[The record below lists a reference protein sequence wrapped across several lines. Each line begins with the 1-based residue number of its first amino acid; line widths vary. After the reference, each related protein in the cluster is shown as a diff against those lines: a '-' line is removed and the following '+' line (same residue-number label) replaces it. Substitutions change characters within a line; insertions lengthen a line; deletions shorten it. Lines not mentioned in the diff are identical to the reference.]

1 MAAILKNKMAV
12 NRKKKKILQISTRSM
27 GTHNNYYAKVYFLP
41 FQSQDPS
48 PPLKHLSYVERLKKL
63 KLPCLKYR
71 RIRGD
76 LIEVYKIIT
85 GSYDEHILKNILKT
99 KEDSGV
105 RHSRR
110 GHNFMLRTQTYK
122 TKYRKNF
129 FSLRITNIWNKLPHH
144 VVNASSLNSFKN
156 SVDRYFISSNMYYDY
171 KFKPEAEQQLWK
183 QDSSDHIGREG

>member
-1 MAAILKNKMAV
+1 MSRSQLDYASVIWNPYKEKYNEQIEKVQRRATKTLPNLKK
-12 NRKKKKILQISTRSM
+12 L
-27 GTHNNYYAKVYFLP
+27 F
-41 FQSQDPS
+41 
-48 PPLKHLSYVERLKKL
+48 YVERLKQL

-76 LIEVYKIIT
+76 LIEVYNIIT
-85 GSYDEHILKNILKT
+85 GSYDEHLLKKIVKT

-110 GHNFMLRTQTYK
+110 DHNLKTQTYK
-122 TKYRKNF
+122 TNYRKNF
-129 FSLRITNIWNKLPHH
+129 FSLRITHIWNKLPHY

-171 KFKPEAEQQLWK
+171 KFKPEAEQQLRK

>member
-1 MAAILKNKMAV
+1 MHTVHTLIFAKSTKVAHGRTRVKMVKYCGA
-12 NRKKKKILQISTRSM
+12 Q
-27 GTHNNYYAKVYFLP
+27 
-41 FQSQDPS
+41 
-48 PPLKHLSYVERLKKL
+48 
-63 KLPCLKYR
+63 LPCLKYR

-110 GHNFMLRTQTYK
+110 GHNFMLKTQTYK

-183 QDSSDHIGREG
+183 QDSSDHIGCEG

>member
-1 MAAILKNKMAV
+1 MFYYYVLNVSLTGGSELTAITLCNCT
-12 NRKKKKILQISTRSM
+12 LQLI
-27 GTHNNYYAKVYFLP
+27 
-41 FQSQDPS
+41 QC
-48 PPLKHLSYVERLKKL
+48 
-63 KLPCLKYR
+63 CL
-71 RIRGD
+71 
-76 LIEVYKIIT
+76 IT
-85 GSYDEHILKNILKT
+85 GSYDEHILKTILKT

-122 TKYRKNF
+122 TKYRK
-129 FSLRITNIWNKLPHH
+129 TNIWNKLPHH
-144 VVNASSLNSFKN
+144 VVNASSLNSCKN

>member
-1 MAAILKNKMAV
+1 M
-12 NRKKKKILQISTRSM
+12 
-27 GTHNNYYAKVYFLP
+27 
-41 FQSQDPS
+41 
-48 PPLKHLSYVERLKKL
+48 KKL
-63 KLPCLKYR
+63 KLLCLKYR

-85 GSYDEHILKNILKT
+85 RSYDEHILKNILKT

-110 GHNFMLRTQTYK
+110 GHDFMLKTQTYK

-129 FSLRITNIWNKLPHH
+129 ISLRITNIWNKLPHH
-144 VVNASSLNSFKN
+144 VVNASSCVTSLLQNIVNASSLNSFKN
-156 SVDRYFISSNMYYDY
+156 SVYRYFISTNMYYDY

>member
-1 MAAILKNKMAV
+1 M
-12 NRKKKKILQISTRSM
+12 
-27 GTHNNYYAKVYFLP
+27 
-41 FQSQDPS
+41 
-48 PPLKHLSYVERLKKL
+48 
-63 KLPCLKYR
+63 
-71 RIRGD
+71 
-76 LIEVYKIIT
+76 
-85 GSYDEHILKNILKT
+85 KT

-110 GHNFMLRTQTYK
+110 GHNFMLKTQTYK

-156 SVDRYFISSNMYYDY
+156 SVDRYFIGSNMYNDY

-183 QDSSDHIGREG
+183 QDSFDHIGCEG